1 MVVKCGGSVI
11 VGSDPIFLSNCFPIS
26 ILNPV
31 RVLSMAFTSF
41 TFAFILA
48 FVFVNASSFLTFTSF
63 PSLFLLFSLLK
74 FCFLYWQWFPYLLSL
89 SLFEFSLW
97 WWSWFSLSLLLFE
110 ERFSPGEVFCLSF
123 CFSVAAVSKEHIG
136 GYRFCDQSH
145 NGVLFELLRRGLVF
159 FGNFVR

>member
-1 MVVKCGGSVI
+1 MI
-11 VGSDPIFLSNCFPIS
+11 IGSDPIFSSNCFPIS
-26 ILNPV
+26 ILDPV

-48 FVFVNASSFLTFTSF
+48 FAFVNAFSFLTFMSF
-63 PSLFLLFSLLK
+63 TSLFLLFSLLK
-74 FCFLYWQWFPYLLSL
+74 FCFSYWQWFPYLLLL
-89 SLFEFSLW
+89 SHFEFNL
-97 WWSWFSLSLLLFE
+97 WSWLSLSLLLFE

-145 NGVLFELLRRGLVF
+145 NGVLFEPLRWGLVF
-159 FGNFVR
+159 FSNFV